1 MPVQK
6 QTVKRVIINTKSKSS
21 VVSQSVERINRVWVP
36 GEVEDFMTCLTRV
49 CIIGRETVQ
58 REDQEEI
65 AESAEVAA
73 GKVAALGAVRR
84 AIRRGTVPIATAG
97 IGVAVDQEA
106 MAEGEEA
113 TQVAQLIQGEDM
125 EDAII
130 TDATVA
136 VEDVEA

>member
-1 MPVQK
+1 
-6 QTVKRVIINTKSKSS
+6 
-21 VVSQSVERINRVWVP
+21 
-36 GEVEDFMTCLTRV
+36 MTCLTRV